1 MTRLSGIIVLSVILG
16 VVVFGCSRVEEPFEP
31 GMRNP
36 NASLMAPANGT
47 ESLGDIDLALE
58 AGSGIVAKGVGL
70 RNAQPDNIDLN
81 VPGDV
86 MQVLLYWEG
95 QNATSGGDDMIRV
108 AGIDVTGTLI
118 GGPTLFFGSAYSS
131 TYRADITGLGIVG
144 SGMNS
149 IPVEGMGFTTANNG
163 AGIIVIYDDGS
174 GAAEIMIKDGND
186 CAYYG
191 FSPPLDTT
199 VPQTFNFTASSSTR
213 QATLVNFATSVAANR
228 PNVVEITID
237 AVVTRIV
244 DPFGDTDG
252 PEWDTAVDVI
262 DIPAGATS
270 LTIQALSEKD
280 PSSELTGDAA
290 SLTWCASALSV
301 PPAEVPPAAVGDFVW
316 DDMNNNGIQDPGEP
330 GIEDVWVYLHEC
342 GNPNPIDSMQTDANG
357 EYLFD
362 GLTPGSYMIRFALPT
377 DYQFSPQDQGMDD
390 AVDSDPDPATG
401 ITVCIDLEAGE
412 TDLTWDAGM
421 YMPPAGGEGCTHG
434 YWKNHESVWPMT
446 GYGLDDDF
454 DTTFGVDLFDPDITL
469 YDAVVQGGGGVKR
482 LARHGVA
489 ALLSAAHPN
498 VYFDLNEAEVIALVQ
513 AGDADMLEYY
523 VELGCPLDKDGEREE
538 EDDFDDFDQVGRNGL
553 LSDE

>member
-1 MTRLSGIIVLSVILG
+1 MTRVWRIIVLSVILG

-31 GMRNP
+31 GMHNP

-47 ESLGDIDLALE
+47 ESLGDIDLTLE

-70 RNAQPDNIDLN
+70 RMGQPGTIDLN

-95 QNATSGGDDMIRV
+95 QNATSGGDNMIRV

-149 IPVEGMGFTTANNG
+149 IPVEGMGFTYANNG
-163 AGIIVIYDDGS
+163 AGILVIYDDGS
-174 GAAEIMIKDGND
+174 GTSEIMIKDGND
-186 CAYYG
+186 CAYHG
-191 FSPPLDTT
+191 FDPTLDTT
-199 VPQTFNFTASSSTR
+199 VPQTFNFTASSSAR
-213 QATLVNFATSVAANR
+213 QATLINFASSVASNR
-228 PNVVEITID
+228 PNVVEITIG
-237 AVVTRIV
+237 AVVTRLV

-252 PEWDTAVDVI
+252 PEWDTAIDVI

-301 PPAEVPPAAVGDFVW
+301 PVEVAPAALGDFVW
-316 DDMNNNGIQDPGEP
+316 NDMNNDGIQDGGEP
-330 GIEDVWVYLHEC
+330 GIEGVTVNLYEC
-342 GNPNPIDSMQTDANG
+342 EGSVPIASMQTDANG
-357 EYLFD
+357 NYLFD
-362 GLTPGSYMIRFALPT
+362 GLAPGSYQVEFVLLMG
-377 DYQFSPQDQGMDD
+377 YQFSPQDQGMDD
-390 AVDSDPDPATG
+390 AMDSDANPATG
-401 ITVCIDLEAGE
+401 MTICIDLEAGE

-421 YMPPAGGEGCTHG
+421 YMPPTGGEGCTHG

-446 GYGLDDDF
+446 GYALGDDF

-469 YDAVVQGGGGVKR
+469 YDAVVQGGGGVNR

-498 VYFDLNEAEVIALVQ
+498 VYFDLTEAEVIALVQ

-523 VELGCPLDKDGEREE
+523 VELGCPLDSDGER
-538 EDDFDDFDQVGRNGL
+538 EDDFDDFDQIGKNGWL
-553 LSDE
+553 TDR